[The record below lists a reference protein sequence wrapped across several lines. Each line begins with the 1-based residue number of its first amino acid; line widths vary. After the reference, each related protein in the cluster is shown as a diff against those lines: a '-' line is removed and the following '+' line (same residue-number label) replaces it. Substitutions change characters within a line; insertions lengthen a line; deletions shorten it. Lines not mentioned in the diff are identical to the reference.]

1 MDLELFN
8 AGDPLV
14 EVRVELGERLLEWGQ
29 FLSWSVNLEAVEL
42 GKGKGLFDLSTDVF
56 EVGENSGGPDIGFT
70 TEDLITADGEIVV
83 KAGVLSGG
91 AGDEVLHQGFEVVEF
106 SFLDFEIRMNAD
118 CLRELAHGSNLPG
131 DARLDKAEKSPT
143 REKAKLFGIESNE
156 DPSDLWDT

>member
-14 EVRVELGERLLEWGQ
+14 EVGVELGERFLEWGQ
-29 FLSWSVNLEAVEL
+29 FLSWSVNLEPVEL

-106 SFLDFEIRMNAD
+106 SFLDFEIRINAD

-131 DARLDKAEKSPT
+131 DARLDKAEKSPA
-143 REKAKLFGIESNE
+143 REKAKPFGIQGNE
-156 DPSDLWDT
+156 DAGDL